1 MTPLDRFNSQHP
13 ARAEAQLLACCGSYT
28 WASRLAALRPFPTLN
43 ELIEQGEA
51 IWATLTETDWLEAF
65 AHHPRIGEKKAP
77 TTAFLASSITEQAAA
92 QKSLDQVAVALTRG
106 NRAYEEK
113 FGFIYIVFAS
123 GRSAPELLEILNRRL
138 ARTREEELQEAARQQ
153 LQITN
158 LRLRKWLQP

>member
-1 MTPLDRFNSQHP
+1 MTPLDRFNIEHI

-28 WASRLAALRPFPTLN
+28 WSARVAAQRPYLSVAD
-43 ELIEQGEA
+43 LIATGESV
-51 IWATLTETDWLEAF
+51 WFSLSETDWLEAF

-77 TTAFLASSITEQAAA
+77 TTSFLASSVSEQAAA
-92 QKSLDQVAVALTRG
+92 QESLEQVVVELARG

-113 FGFIYIVFAS
+113 FGFLYIVFAS
-123 GRSAPELLEILNRRL
+123 GRSAPELLEILNQRL
-138 ARTREEELQEAARQQ
+138 TRTRDEELHEAARQQ